1 MCCKSTC
8 QGARTAFDTDMD
20 TSTAKTPHSESLD
33 DALLEDIR
41 LLGRILGDTIRA
53 IDGPATYEMIE
64 SIRQLAVR
72 FHREQDKSAQAE
84 LETILAGLSDN
95 QVNSITRA
103 FSYFSALAN
112 IAEDHHH
119 TRRWRAHIIAGSA
132 PREDSLAGGLMQA
145 RAHGFDELALKT
157 FFGDAYIS
165 PVLTAHPTEVQ
176 RRSILD
182 CLDAIAAL
190 LTRRDRLVDTRE
202 EREEVEAELRAKVVT
217 LWQTRMLRKN
227 KLSVLDEVGNALI
240 YFDTT
245 FFSEVPKLY
254 AAVERATGVGLA
266 ELPTFLEIGSWIG
279 GDRDGNP
286 FVDALVL
293 RETLAAQAEK
303 ALNHYITEARELH
316 KELPFASL
324 LVKVTP
330 ELQILAEASPDKS
343 EHRAGEPY
351 RLALASIQARLVATY
366 EVLLGR
372 PYVGTISPA
381 VLGARAV
388 PYAEVE
394 DFAGDLLVVARSL
407 EAHGAGAL
415 AQGRLGALLRS
426 ARAFGWT
433 LAPLD
438 LRQNSAVH
446 ERVVAELL
454 AVAQPGTD
462 YLALDEQA
470 RSRLLLKELETAR
483 PLASRHVRYSAETAK
498 ELAIFDEARA
508 AHLRY
513 GKRCIR
519 TMIIS
524 KTDGLSDML
533 ELAVLLKEAGLLR
546 PAESALDVNIVPL
559 FETIQDL
566 RAAAGIMEALFS
578 SLVYRRLLA
587 RRGDVQEVMLGY
599 SDSNKDGGFITSGW
613 ELYRAELGLVDVFA
627 RHQVRIRLFH
637 GRGGSVGRGGGPSYH
652 AIVAQ
657 PHGAVQGQI
666 RLTEQGEVIAAK
678 YGTAEVGRRNLEVIL
693 AATLVVSASPAAA
706 QPADAEC
713 LAALGELSDHAFAAY
728 RNLVYET
735 DGFEDYFWR
744 STVIS
749 EISALNLGSRPASRS
764 KSRSIEDLRA
774 IPWVFSWAQCRIML
788 PGWYGFGTAVEQ
800 FLAARGEA
808 DGMALL
814 QRMVLD
820 WPVFST
826 LLSNM
831 DMVLAKADMGIAA
844 RYANLVQDEGLRA
857 SIFPRIVAEYERT
870 VKYLLAI
877 TGQEALL
884 DHNPVLRRA
893 VINRFPYLDPLNHV
907 QVEMLRRYR
916 EQSVEGAASER
927 IRRGVHI
934 SINGIASGLRNS
946 G

>member
-1 MCCKSTC
+1 
-8 QGARTAFDTDMD
+8 MD
-20 TSTAKTPHSESLD
+20 TSEVQARRPESLD
-33 DALLEDIR
+33 EALREDIR

-53 IDGPATYEMIE
+53 IDGPATFGLIE
-64 SIRQLAVR
+64 TIRQLAVR
-72 FHREQDKSAQAE
+72 YHRDQDKAAQEE
-84 LETILAGLSDN
+84 LETILAGLSDDE
-95 QVNSITRA
+95 VNSITRA
-103 FSYFSALAN
+103 FGYFSALAN

-119 TRRWRAHIIAGSA
+119 TRRWRAHIVGGSA
-132 PREDSLAGGLMQA
+132 PREDSLAGGLARA
-145 RAHGFDELALKT
+145 RAHGFDEARLKA
-157 FFGDAYIS
+157 FFGGAYIA

-190 LTRRDRLVDTRE
+190 LTRRDRLADTRE
-202 EREEVEAELRAKVVT
+202 EHEEIEAELRARVVT
-217 LWQTRMLRKN
+217 LWQTRVLRKN
-227 KLSVLDEVGNALI
+227 KLSVLDEVGNAL
-240 YFDTT
+240 T
-245 FFSEVPKLY
+245 FFDATFFTEVPKLY
-254 AAVERATGVGLA
+254 AAMEQAAGVGLA
-266 ELPTFLEIGSWIG
+266 ELPAFLEIGTWIG

-286 FVDALVL
+286 FVDAQVL
-293 RETLAAQAEK
+293 RAALAAQAEK
-303 ALNHYITEARELH
+303 ALSHYIAEARALR

-330 ELQILAEASPDKS
+330 ELKALADASPDNS

-351 RLALASIQARLVATY
+351 RLALASVQARLAATY
-366 EVLLGR
+366 EALLGR
-372 PYVGTISPA
+372 QHIGGLSSAVRGADAAPY
-381 VLGARAV
+381 
-388 PYAEVE
+388 EQVE
-394 DFAGDLLVVARSL
+394 EFTADLLVVARSL

-415 AQGRLGALLRS
+415 AQGRLGALLR
-426 ARAFGWT
+426 AAKAFGWT

-438 LRQNSAVH
+438 MRQNSAVH

-454 AVAQPGTD
+454 AVAQPGTE

-470 RSRLLLKELETAR
+470 RIGLLLKELETAR
-483 PLASRHVRYSAETAK
+483 PLVSPHVNYSAETAK
-498 ELAIFDEARA
+498 ELALFNEARA

-546 PAESALDVNIVPL
+546 PAEAVLDVNIVPL
-559 FETIQDL
+559 FETIEDL
-566 RAAAGIMEALFS
+566 RAASGIMEALFRAP
-578 SLVYRRLLA
+578 VYRRLLA

-599 SDSNKDGGFITSGW
+599 SDSNKDGGFTTSGW
-613 ELYRAELGLVDVFA
+613 ELYRAELGLVEVFA
-627 RHQVRIRLFH
+627 RHDVRIRLFH
-637 GRGGSVGRGGGPSYH
+637 GRGGSVGRGGGPSYQ
-652 AIVAQ
+652 AILAQ
-657 PHGAVQGQI
+657 PPGAVRGQI

-678 YGTAEVGRRNLEVIL
+678 YGNAEVGRRNLEVIL
-693 AATLVVSASPAAA
+693 AATLAASAEPAAA
-706 QPADAEC
+706 APPEGTFMQ
-713 LAALGELSDHAFAAY
+713 ALGELSDNAFAAY

-735 DGFEDYFWR
+735 EGFEDYFWQ

-749 EISALNLGSRPASRS
+749 EIAALNLGSRPASRS

-800 FLAARGEA
+800 LLAAHGEA
-808 DGMALL
+808 EGMALL
-814 QRMVLD
+814 QGMFQN

-844 RYANLVQDEGLRA
+844 RYADLVQDEALRER
-857 SIFPRIVAEYERT
+857 IFPRIVAEYKRT
-870 VKYLLAI
+870 IRYLLMI

-916 EQSVEGAASER
+916 EQSEEGEASER

-934 SINGIASGLRNS
+934 SINGIASALRNS

>member
-1 MCCKSTC
+1 
-8 QGARTAFDTDMD
+8 MD
-20 TSTAKTPHSESLD
+20 TSELQTHRPETLD
-33 DALLEDIR
+33 DALREDIR

-53 IDGPATYEMIE
+53 LDGPATFGLIE
-64 SIRQLAVR
+64 TIRQLGVR
-72 FHREQDKSAQAE
+72 FHREQDKAAQQE
-84 LETILAGLSDN
+84 LETILAGLSDDE
-95 QVNSITRA
+95 VNSITRA
-103 FSYFSALAN
+103 FGYFSALAN

-119 TRRWRAHIIAGSA
+119 TRRWRAHLVAGSA
-132 PREDSLAGGLMQA
+132 PREDSLSGGLMRA
-145 RAHGFDELALKT
+145 RAEGFDEARLKA
-157 FFGDAYIS
+157 FFGGAYIA

-190 LTRRDRLVDTRE
+190 LTRRDRLADTQE
-202 EREEVEAELRAKVVT
+202 ERAEIETELRAKVLT
-217 LWQTRMLRKN
+217 LWQTRVLRKN
-227 KLSVLDEVGNALI
+227 KLSVLDEVGNAL
-240 YFDTT
+240 T
-245 FFSEVPKLY
+245 FFDATFFGEVPKLY
-254 AAVERATGVGLA
+254 AAVEQAAGAGLA
-266 ELPTFLEIGSWIG
+266 ELPAFLEIGTWIG

-286 FVDALVL
+286 FVDATVL
-293 RETLAAQAEK
+293 RAALATQAEK
-303 ALNHYITEARELH
+303 ALSHYIAETRALR
-316 KELPFASL
+316 KELPFASI

-330 ELQILAEASPDKS
+330 ELLVLAAASPDKS

-351 RLALASIQARLVATY
+351 RLALASVQARLAATY
-366 EVLLGR
+366 EALLGR
-372 PYVGTISPA
+372 APHMDTMSSAVRGVEAAPYGQ
-381 VLGARAV
+381 
-388 PYAEVE
+388 VE
-394 DFAGDLLVVARSL
+394 EFTADLLVVARSL
-407 EAHGAGAL
+407 ETHGAGAL
-415 AQGRLGALLRS
+415 AQGRLGALLR
-426 ARAFGWT
+426 AAKAFGWT

-454 AVAQPGTD
+454 EVAQPGTD
-462 YLALDEQA
+462 YLALGEPA
-470 RSRLLLKELETAR
+470 RIALLLKELETAR
-483 PLASRHVRYSAETAK
+483 PLVSRHVSYGAETAK
-498 ELAIFDEARA
+498 ELAIFEEARA

-533 ELAVLLKEAGLLR
+533 ELAVLLKEAGMLR
-546 PAESALDVNIVPL
+546 PVEAALDVNIVPL
-559 FETIQDL
+559 FETIEDL
-566 RAAAGIMEALFS
+566 RVACGIMEALFAAP
-578 SLVYRRLLA
+578 VYRKLLA
-587 RRGDVQEVMLGY
+587 NRGDEQEVMLGY

-613 ELYRAELGLVDVFA
+613 ELYRAELGLVEVFA
-627 RHQVRIRLFH
+627 RYGVRIRLFH
-637 GRGGSVGRGGGPSYH
+637 GRGGSVGRGGGPSYQ
-652 AIVAQ
+652 AILAQ
-657 PHGAVQGQI
+657 PPGAVRGQI

-678 YGTAEVGRRNLEVIL
+678 YGNGEVGRRNLEVIL
-693 AATLVVSASPAAA
+693 AATLVASAEPAVAA
-706 QPADAEC
+706 PPDAAFMRA
-713 LAALGELSDHAFAAY
+713 LAELSGNAFAAY

-735 DGFEDYFWR
+735 EGFEDYFWQ

-788 PGWYGFGTAVEQ
+788 PGWYGFGTAVER
-800 FLAARGEA
+800 FLAAHGEA
-808 DGMALL
+808 EGMVLL
-814 QRMVLD
+814 QNMVRD

-844 RYANLVQDEGLRA
+844 RYAALVQDEGLRGR
-857 SIFPRIVAEYERT
+857 IFPRITGEYERT
-870 VKYLLAI
+870 IRYLLAI

-893 VINRFPYLDPLNHV
+893 VVNRFPYLDPLNHV

-916 EQSVEGAASER
+916 EQSEEGEASER

-934 SINGIASGLRNS
+934 SINGIASALRNS

>member
-1 MCCKSTC
+1 
-8 QGARTAFDTDMD
+8 MD
-20 TSTAKTPHSESLD
+20 TSELHTPRPETLD
-33 DALLEDIR
+33 DALREDIR

-53 IDGPATYEMIE
+53 LDGPATFELIE
-64 SIRQLAVR
+64 TIRQLGVR
-72 FHREQDKSAQAE
+72 FHREQDKAAQQE
-84 LETILAGLSDN
+84 LEAILAGLSDN
-95 QVNSITRA
+95 KVNSITRA
-103 FSYFSALAN
+103 FGYFSALAN

-119 TRRWRAHIIAGSA
+119 TRRWRAHIVGGSA
-132 PREDSLAGGLMQA
+132 PREDSLAGGLMRA
-145 RAHGFDELALKT
+145 RAEGFDEARLKA
-157 FFGDAYIS
+157 FFGGAYIA

-190 LTRRDRLVDTRE
+190 LTRRDRLADTE
-202 EREEVEAELRAKVVT
+202 AERAEIEAELRARVLT
-217 LWQTRMLRKN
+217 LWQTRVLRKN
-227 KLSVLDEVGNALI
+227 KLSVLDEVGNAL
-240 YFDTT
+240 T
-245 FFSEVPKLY
+245 FFDATFFGEVPKLY
-254 AAVERATGVGLA
+254 AAVEQATGAGLA
-266 ELPTFLEIGSWIG
+266 ELPAFLEIGTWIG

-286 FVDALVL
+286 FVDAAVL
-293 RETLAAQAEK
+293 REALATQAEK
-303 ALNHYITEARELH
+303 ALSHYIAQARALR

-330 ELQILAEASPDKS
+330 ELRALAAASPDKS

-351 RLALASIQARLVATY
+351 RLALASVQARLAATY
-366 EVLLGR
+366 EALLGR
-372 PYVGTISPA
+372 QPHMDTMSSTVRGAEAAPY
-381 VLGARAV
+381 
-388 PYAEVE
+388 EQVE
-394 DFAGDLLVVARSL
+394 DFTADLLVVARSL

-415 AQGRLGALLRS
+415 THGRLGALLR
-426 ARAFGWT
+426 AAKAFGWT

-462 YLALDEQA
+462 YLALDEPA
-470 RSRLLLKELETAR
+470 RITLLLKELETAR
-483 PLASRHVRYSAETAK
+483 PLVSPHVGYSAETAK
-498 ELAIFDEARA
+498 ELAIFNEARA

-546 PAESALDVNIVPL
+546 PAEAALDVNIVPL
-559 FETIQDL
+559 FETIDDL
-566 RAAAGIMEALFS
+566 RAASGIMEALFRAP
-578 SLVYRRLLA
+578 VYRRLLA

-613 ELYRAELGLVDVFA
+613 ELYRAELGLVEVFA
-627 RHQVRIRLFH
+627 RHDVRIRLFH
-637 GRGGSVGRGGGPSYH
+637 GRGGSVGRGGGPSYQ
-652 AIVAQ
+652 AILAQ

-678 YGTAEVGRRNLEVIL
+678 YGNGEVGRRNLEVIL
-693 AATLVVSASPAAA
+693 AATLAASAEPAVAPPPDAA
-706 QPADAEC
+706 FMQA
-713 LAALGELSDHAFAAY
+713 LAELSGNAFAAY

-735 DGFEDYFWR
+735 EGFEDYFWQ

-788 PGWYGFGTAVEQ
+788 PGWYGFGTAVER
-800 FLAARGEA
+800 FLAAHGEA
-808 DGMALL
+808 EGMALL
-814 QRMVLD
+814 QNMVRE

-844 RYANLVQDEGLRA
+844 RYAALVQDEGLRTR
-857 SIFPRIVAEYERT
+857 IFPRIVAEYERT
-870 VKYLLAI
+870 IRFLLMI

-893 VINRFPYLDPLNHV
+893 VVNRFPYLDPLNHV

-916 EQSVEGAASER
+916 EQSEEGEASER

-934 SINGIASGLRNS
+934 SINGIASALRNS